1 MAASRPPDAGRN
13 GRGRTLGRILRTILW
28 ALVVAFVV
36 GFVIGTLLRRELE
49 KPVRYIGDRG
59 GAAECEYEPSFT
71 RHVDSNLQH
80 TSRRSRPS
88 TPRHSVAP
96 SAAPPAFHAESNPP
110 APALDPTPYP
120 LP

>member
-13 GRGRTLGRILRTILW
+13 GRGSTLGRILRTILW

-59 GAAECEYEPSFT
+59 GAA
-71 RHVDSNLQH
+71 
-80 TSRRSRPS
+80 
-88 TPRHSVAP
+88 SVAARDP
-96 SAAPPAFHAESNPP
+96 GHVGHARARVLVPGDHEEQVG
-110 APALDPTPYP
+110 
-120 LP
+120 